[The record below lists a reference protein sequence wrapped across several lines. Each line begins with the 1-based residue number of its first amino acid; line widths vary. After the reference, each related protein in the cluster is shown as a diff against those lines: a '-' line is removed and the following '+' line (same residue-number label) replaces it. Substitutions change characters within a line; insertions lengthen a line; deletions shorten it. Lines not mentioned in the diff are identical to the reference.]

1 MKKECKV
8 FSYQILLDL
17 NIIYSIQLDGFDRN
31 LTARLIKNEEGFTLV
46 ELIVVVVIIG
56 ILSSIAVPSFQDA
69 TKKARQRGVAAQIS
83 TYIKG
88 SQAFY
93 TEYGTPRRNAGNLSE
108 FADVIECRDH
118 LISSCKGQ
126 ANNHRNLGQSFPG
139 SDQWNSTSGMYTIS
153 MRSSNQNR
161 FRLNAFPQR
170 QDSRS
175 SIRSD
180 EDYGVSGCFN
190 YNTGATSVVIWDQI
204 GHRSVRDLNC

>member
-1 MKKECKV
+1 M
-8 FSYQILLDL
+8 
-17 NIIYSIQLDGFDRN
+17 
-31 LTARLIKNEEGFTLV
+31 TARLIKKEEGFTLV

-88 SQAFY
+88 AQAFY
-93 TEYGTPRRNAGNLSE
+93 TEYGTPIRNVGNLSE
-108 FADVIECRDH
+108 FVDVIECRNH

-175 SIRSD
+175 SIRSN

-204 GHRSVRDLNC
+204 GHMAVRDLNC